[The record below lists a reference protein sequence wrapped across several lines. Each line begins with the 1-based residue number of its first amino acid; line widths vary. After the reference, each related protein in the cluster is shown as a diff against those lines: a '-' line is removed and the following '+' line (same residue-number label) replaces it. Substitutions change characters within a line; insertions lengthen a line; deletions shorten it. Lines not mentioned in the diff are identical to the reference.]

1 MLNRAFLA
9 IALAVLSLSTR
20 VHAAPAGEWDA
31 GEWNFDPS
39 VLAASGSDLLKRAP
53 PPQMDAVFQAV
64 HAVAAN
70 AAEAHALCALLQPD
84 ADRSLDG
91 LNTFASRLGPDSRA
105 RFGNALADLLV
116 TAVQSAPQSYDPA
129 AAQQSLKASAVTAA
143 LLHDGFMAGFQADN
157 TDKGRDARCQS
168 VRWLLDAMQS
178 RPQLE
183 RASMTRLLLD
193 QGLALASR

>member
-1 MLNRAFLA
+1 MFKRAFMA
-9 IALAVLSLSTR
+9 AALAAMSLPIAA
-20 VHAAPAGEWDA
+20 HAAPAGPLD
-31 GEWNFDPS
+31 FDPA

-70 AAEAHALCALLQPD
+70 DAEAGALCALLQPD
-84 ADRSLDG
+84 ADRSLAG
-91 LNTFASRLGPDSRA
+91 LNTFALQLGPDSRA

-116 TAVQSAPQSYDPA
+116 TAVQSAPQPYDPA

>member
-1 MLNRAFLA
+1 MMKRAFHGT
-9 IALAVLSLSTR
+9 ALALLSL
-20 VHAAPAGEWDA
+20 AAPVHVASAGGWD
-31 GEWNFDPS
+31 FDPA
-39 VLAASGSDLLKRAP
+39 VLAESGSDLLKRAP
-53 PPQMDAVFQAV
+53 PSQMDAVFQAV

-70 AAEAHALCALLQPD
+70 AAEAPALCALLQPD

-116 TAVQSAPQSYDPA
+116 TAVQSPPQAYDPA

-143 LLHDGFMAGFQADN
+143 LLHDGFMAGFQAGNDA
-157 TDKGRDARCQS
+157 DGRDARCQS
-168 VRWLLDAMQS
+168 MRWLLDAMQS
-178 RPQLE
+178 RPQAE

-193 QGLALASR
+193 QGLALATR

>member
-1 MLNRAFLA
+1 MLKHVFLA
-9 IALAVLSLSTR
+9 ATLATVSLPALL
-20 VHAAPAGEWDA
+20 HAAPVGQWD
-31 GEWNFDPS
+31 FDPS
-39 VLAASGSDLLKRAP
+39 VLAESGSDLLKRAP
-53 PPQMDAVFQAV
+53 PSQMDAVFQAV

-70 AAEAHALCALLQPD
+70 TAEAPALCALLQPD

-116 TAVQSAPQSYDPA
+116 TAVQSPPQAYDPA
-129 AAQQSLKASAVTAA
+129 AAQQALKASAVTAA
-143 LLHDGFMAGFQADN
+143 LLHDGFMAGFQAGNDAN
-157 TDKGRDARCQS
+157 GRDARCQS

-178 RPQLE
+178 RPQPE

-193 QGLALASR
+193 QGLALATR

>member
-1 MLNRAFLA
+1 MLKRAFLA
-9 IALAVLSLSTR
+9 TALTALSLAAPM
-20 VHAAPAGEWDA
+20 HAASAGGWD
-31 GEWNFDPS
+31 FDPS
-39 VLAASGSDLLKRAP
+39 VLAESGSDLLKRAP
-53 PPQMDAVFQAV
+53 APQMDAVFQAV

-70 AAEAHALCALLQPD
+70 AAEAPALCSLLQPD

-116 TAVQSAPQSYDPA
+116 TAVQSSPQAYDPV

-143 LLHDGFMAGFQADN
+143 LLHDGFMVGFQAGNDAN
-157 TDKGRDARCQS
+157 GRDARCQS

-178 RPQLE
+178 RPQAE

-193 QGLALASR
+193 QGLALATR

>member
-1 MLNRAFLA
+1 MLKHVLLA
-9 IALAVLSLSTR
+9 ATLATLSLPIGVHAGPDGLLDFDPAVL
-20 VHAAPAGEWDA
+20 AE
-31 GEWNFDPS
+31 
-39 VLAASGSDLLKRAP
+39 SGSDLLRRAP
-53 PPQMDAVFQAV
+53 PSQMDAVFQAV

-70 AAEAHALCALLQPD
+70 AAEAPALCALLQPD

-178 RPQLE
+178 RPQVE

-193 QGLALASR
+193 QGLALATR

>member
-1 MLNRAFLA
+1 MFKRAFMAATLLA
-9 IALAVLSLSTR
+9 LSLPPIG
-20 VHAAPAGEWDA
+20 VHAAPAGLLD
-31 GEWNFDPS
+31 FDPA
-39 VLAASGSDLLKRAP
+39 VLAESSSDLLKRAP
-53 PPQMDAVFQAV
+53 APQMDAVFQAV

-70 AAEAHALCALLQPD
+70 HAESGALCALLQPD

-91 LNTFASRLGPDSRA
+91 LNTFASQLGPDSRA

-116 TAVQSAPQSYDPA
+116 TAVQSAPQPYDPA

-157 TDKGRDARCQS
+157 TDQGRDARCQS
-168 VRWLLDAMQS
+168 MRWLLDAMQS

-183 RASMTRLLLD
+183 RASMTRLLLE